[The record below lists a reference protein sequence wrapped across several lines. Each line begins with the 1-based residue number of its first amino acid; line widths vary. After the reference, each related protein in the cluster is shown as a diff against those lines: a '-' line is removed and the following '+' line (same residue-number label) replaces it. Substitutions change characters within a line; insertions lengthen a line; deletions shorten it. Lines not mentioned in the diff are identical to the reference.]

1 MITAAHLTTATFAPT
16 PPCYLEEISRSARE
30 GRASPDRNSLPHHI
44 FAQIFSGGNFASL
57 DSRPDC
63 RQISSTS
70 SHSSENQ
77 MRSKPCLTLDD
88 AHKMVA
94 ACRKAGAAKKM
105 EPTVAVVDAGGHL
118 LYLERPDRNGPN
130 TVEMATLK
138 ARTAALRERPSSA
151 FAQRV
156 AERPGFLAV
165 PNCLGVPGGV
175 PIIHEDECIGRLGL
189 SGISEHDEPVR

>member
-1 MITAAHLTTATFAPT
+1 LLA
-16 PPCYLEEISRSARE
+16 E
-30 GRASPDRNSLPHHI
+30 
-44 FAQIFSGGNFASL
+44 FSGCGVVSA
-57 DSRPDC
+57 
-63 RQISSTS
+63 ISSQRP
-70 SHSSENQ
+70 ENQ

-151 FAQRV
+151 FAKRV

-165 PNCLGVPGGV
+165 PNCLGVPGGI
-175 PIIHEDECIGRLGL
+175 PIIHQQECIGGVGV
-189 SGISEHDEPVR
+189 SGIGEHDEPVAQAGADAVGSEKPQRSETSRRGR

>member
-1 MITAAHLTTATFAPT
+1 
-16 PPCYLEEISRSARE
+16 
-30 GRASPDRNSLPHHI
+30 
-44 FAQIFSGGNFASL
+44 
-57 DSRPDC
+57 
-63 RQISSTS
+63 
-70 SHSSENQ
+70 

-151 FAQRV
+151 FARRV

-165 PNCLGVPGGV
+165 PNCLGVRRVASRSSSRRNASAASASPA
-175 PIIHEDECIGRLGL
+175 
-189 SGISEHDEPVR
+189 SVRMTSRWPRPAPT

>member
-1 MITAAHLTTATFAPT
+1 
-16 PPCYLEEISRSARE
+16 
-30 GRASPDRNSLPHHI
+30 
-44 FAQIFSGGNFASL
+44 
-57 DSRPDC
+57 
-63 RQISSTS
+63 
-70 SHSSENQ
+70 

-88 AHKMVA
+88 ALKMAA

-130 TVEMATLK
+130 TTEMATLK

-151 FAQRV
+151 FAKRV

-175 PIIHEDECIGRLGL
+175 PIIHQDECIGGVGV
-189 SGISEHDEPVR
+189 SGIGEHDEPVAQAGADAVGSQKPKRGETSRRKAR